1 MDLSIKEF
9 MTYAET
15 HYGDKYAFQWIEGNA
30 DEPEKRTF
38 TEFFRDVR
46 RFSAFLK
53 QVLPDIRGKHIGFC
67 ASNSYYYAVCALG
80 TLHAGAVVVL
90 INNRNTPENIV
101 SEVVRADVNLLLTDA
116 ASAKIADSVP
126 ETVNCFDITAYRA
139 CNAEDHDITD
149 AASSELALLIF
160 TSGTSGKSKC
170 VMLSFRNLFGFVENA
185 GNMLKDVDTLNQVK
199 QMNLVTERFFMM
211 LPLCH
216 ISAFTELLD
225 CLYYGHLCSLCTDFR
240 FLIRDIQ
247 KMPSDYTVAVP
258 MIFDAWY
265 KELKRGSKR
274 SLGEIRVIL
283 CGGATVEPERIQ
295 TFVENEIALM
305 VCYGM
310 SETSGGGTHN
320 LVNLTEK
327 TNSIGRLSSDAF
339 RCKFV
344 ENEIWLQGT
353 PVMSGYYKDPEETAK
368 AMSDGW
374 LMTGDL
380 GYMDEEG
387 FIYMTGRKKNL
398 IILSS
403 GENVSPEE
411 LESYVNQCDAV
422 KEVLVMEKNG
432 KICAVIYCE
441 AGDQEEITAYVAQVN
456 KKLPIFKRISAV
468 EFTAVPLARTVS
480 GKVQRN

>member
-9 MTYAET
+9 MTFAET
-15 HYGDKYAFQWIEGNA
+15 QYGDKPAFQWIEGSA
-30 DEPEKRTF
+30 GETKKRTF
-38 TEFFRDVR
+38 HGFFQDVR
-46 RFSAFLK
+46 KFSAFLK
-53 QVLPDIRGKHIGFC
+53 QAIPDIRGRHIGFC
-67 ASNSYYYAVCALG
+67 ASNSYHYAVGALG
-80 TLHAGAVVVL
+80 TLYAGAVVVL

-101 SEVVRADVNLLLTDA
+101 SEVERADVDILLTDA
-116 ASAKIADSVP
+116 ATARIGASLPASVQ
-126 ETVNCFDITAYRA
+126 CFDLSAYTDCEA
-139 CNAEDHDITD
+139 FDYEITD

-185 GNMLKDVDTLNQVK
+185 GNMLKDVDKLNSVK

-265 KELKRGSKR
+265 KELKRGSKK

-295 TFVENEIALM
+295 TFVENDIALM

-327 TNSIGRLSSDAF
+327 TGSIGRLSSDAF

-344 ENEIWLQGT
+344 DNEIWLQGT

-368 AMSDGW
+368 AMTDGW

-387 FIYMTGRKKNL
+387 FIFMTGRKKNL

-422 KEVLVMEKNG
+422 KEVLVTEKNG
-432 KICAVIYCE
+432 KICAIISCVPE
-441 AGDQEEITAYVAQVN
+441 DQQKISAFVAQIN
-456 KKLPIFKRISAV
+456 KKVPLFKRISEV
-468 EFTAVPLARTVS
+468 EFTSESLARTVS
-480 GKVQRN
+480 GKIQRN